1 MCLEFKQINSQV
13 IFLNLNELF
22 TMVIDFKKL
31 GKTGIQISSHHT
43 EKLNFMLFRVMFLIN

>member
-31 GKTGIQISSHHT
+31 GKTGIQISSHNT